1 MIGRLKNWLG
11 GGALYFLLD
20 LALIAAIAATLA
32 HWTWV
37 ALTPRASAA
46 PAVAKRSDLPAAG
59 TKVRPNLFGQAH
71 GAAADAALGSK
82 LRLVGVLSPGVQGA
96 GRAIFALENGKSTTV
111 ATGGTITSGVVLREV
126 HPDHVLVSHNGAIE
140 RFRLDRRARR

>member
-20 LALIAAIAATLA
+20 LALVAAIAASLA

-46 PAVAKRSDLPAAG
+46 PAVTKRTDLPAAA
-59 TKVRPNLFGQAH
+59 TVKPHLFGQ
-71 GAAADAALGSK
+71 GTAADAAFGSK

-111 ATGGTITSGVVLREV
+111 ATGETITSGLVLREV

-140 RFRLDRRARR
+140 RFRLDRRVRR

>member
-11 GGALYFLLD
+11 GGTLYFLLD

-46 PAVAKRSDLPAAG
+46 PAVTKRTDMPAAA
-59 TKVRPNLFGQAH
+59 TVKPHLFGQ
-71 GAAADAALGSK
+71 GAAADGAFGSK
-82 LRLVGVLSPGVQGA
+82 LRLVGVLSPGAQGG